1 MNFHRRFRDGNTAC
15 DPLVAGPVL
24 AWIMISRLPGVWSRF
39 AFGALPALFN
49 FRDEHDRA
57 NADANGIERVLASP
71 VTAASMPSMNILR
84 R

>member
-1 MNFHRRFRDGNTAC
+1 MLSRGQPEVDQQAHHGRRGFSEFGGS
-15 DPLVAGPVL
+15 L
-24 AWIMISRLPGVWSRF
+24 F
-39 AFGALPALFN
+39 AFGTLPALFN

-71 VTAASMPSMNILR
+71 VIAASMPSMNILR